1 MTEWLHFHF
10 SFSCIGEGNDNPF
23 QCSCLENPRER
34 GAWWVSVY
42 GVTQSRTWLKRLSSS
57 NSSSLP
63 PANGLVDTARAA
75 VYNCY
80 SFCQV
85 SHFHMDLYKH
95 EILSRIITKN
105 ALEMAK
111 IWTKMRLIQ
120 DIFKTCDRVEIK
132 FQFFFIWKR
141 STSLRMPSH
150 LNVQVNW
157 ILQNAIFF
165 YQK

>member
-1 MTEWLHFHF
+1 
-10 SFSCIGEGNDNPF
+10 
-23 QCSCLENPRER
+23 
-34 GAWWVSVY
+34 
-42 GVTQSRTWLKRLSSS
+42 
-57 NSSSLP
+57 
-63 PANGLVDTARAA
+63 
-75 VYNCY
+75 
-80 SFCQV
+80 
-85 SHFHMDLYKH
+85 
-95 EILSRIITKN
+95 
-105 ALEMAK
+105 MAK

-132 FQFFFIWKR
+132 FQFLFIWKR